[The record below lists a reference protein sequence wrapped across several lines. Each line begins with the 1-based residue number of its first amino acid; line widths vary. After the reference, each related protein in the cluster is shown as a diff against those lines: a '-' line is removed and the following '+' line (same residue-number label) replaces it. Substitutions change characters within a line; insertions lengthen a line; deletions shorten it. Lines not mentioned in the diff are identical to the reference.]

1 MQDDLQR
8 IRDMLKAISEIERLL
23 GTRSLEQFAV
33 DDNIQPGVFFYFVV
47 LGEAAA
53 AVSRELKAKYPA
65 IQWRRRRI
73 SAMRNVLV
81 HMYRQISV
89 EIVWKTAKEDLPLLR
104 KRLQQVLKAYASSAE

>member
-33 DDNIQPGVFFYFVV
+33 DDKTFSPESSSYFVV

-53 AVSRELKAKYPA
+53 AVSRELRAKYPA
-65 IQWRRRRI
+65 IQWRRI